1 MNVFSEE
8 ILFSILNY
16 LNYKDLFHKE
26 KPMVSNLFNSASQKI
41 LKQAKIN
48 NEISVNFLSL
58 YWKKKELENIP
69 IIFYR
74 PNKINVSLKN
84 RIFNIFEE
92 RKHHKKLFISNIF
105 TNNLSFMIRP
115 TENDIIFVEFLENK
129 LNYTIYTKPK

>member
-48 NEISVNFLSL
+48 NEIS
-58 YWKKKELENIP
+58 
-69 IIFYR
+69 
-74 PNKINVSLKN
+74 
-84 RIFNIFEE
+84 
-92 RKHHKKLFISNIF
+92 
-105 TNNLSFMIRP
+105 
-115 TENDIIFVEFLENK
+115 
-129 LNYTIYTKPK
+129 